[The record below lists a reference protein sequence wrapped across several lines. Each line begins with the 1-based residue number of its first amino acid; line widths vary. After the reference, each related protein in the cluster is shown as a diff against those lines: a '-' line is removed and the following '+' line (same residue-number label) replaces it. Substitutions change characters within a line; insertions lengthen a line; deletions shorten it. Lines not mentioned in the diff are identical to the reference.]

1 MTAKYA
7 FVMLS
12 VVLLLK
18 TASTTPNENTIKALE
33 KFLLLQN
40 E

>member
-1 MTAKYA
+1 MTAKYS

-18 TASTTPNENTIKALE
+18 TTSTTPTETHH
-33 KFLLLQN
+33 
-40 E
+40 